1 MKKNNLENSYKKKL
15 NHITTF
21 IFDID
26 GVLTDGKV
34 YITSDNELAR
44 AMHTKDG
51 FAIKTAIKKGYK
63 VAIISGAK
71 DENVIKRLKYLS
83 IEDIYIKIDDKLAV
97 YESLLKKYNLSHQEV
112 LYMGDDIPDLPLLR
126 RVGLSACPR
135 DAVQEVLDTV
145 DYISHKK
152 GGHTCVRDLIEQ
164 VLRVQGK
171 WTFDFDRNDVAA
183 N

>member
-1 MKKNNLENSYKKKL
+1 MKNNLENSYKKKL

-21 IFDID
+21 ILDID

-34 YITSDNELAR
+34 YIHDDGNLLR

-51 FAIKTAIKKGYK
+51 FAIKTAIKKGYR

-71 DENVIKRLKYLS
+71 DTNVIKRLKYLM
-83 IEDIYIKIDDKLAV
+83 IEDVFIQVDDKLPV
-97 YESLLKKYNLSHQEV
+97 FYKYLKDNSLSAKEV
-112 LYMGDDIPDLPLLR
+112 LYMGDDIPDLPLLK
-126 RVGLSACPR
+126 RVGLSAAPK
-135 DAVQEVLDTV
+135 DAVQEVLETV

-152 GGHTCVRDLIEQ
+152 GGNTCVRDIIEQ
-164 VLRVQGK
+164 VLRVQGN
-171 WTFDFDRNDVAA
+171 WTFDTDQNDTAA

>member
-1 MKKNNLENSYKKKL
+1 MKNNLDNSYKKKL
-15 NHITTF
+15 NQITTF
-21 IFDID
+21 ILDID

-34 YITSDNELAR
+34 YIHDDGNLLR

-51 FAIKTAIKKGYK
+51 FAIKTAIKKGYR

-71 DENVIKRLKYLS
+71 DVNVIKRLKYLM
-83 IEDIYIKIDDKLAV
+83 ITDIFIQVDNKLPV
-97 YESLLKKYNLSHQEV
+97 YEKYLKDNNLSPEEV

-126 RVGLSACPR
+126 SVGLSAAPK

-152 GGHTCVRDLIEQ
+152 GGNTCVRDIIEQ
-164 VLRVQGK
+164 VLRVQGN
-171 WTFDFDRNDVAA
+171 WTFDIDENDTPA